1 MDKTLPGGWLSEAL
15 DVNDL
20 FRGLMEQLPQYAS
33 ILFLDGF
40 DRNLI
45 K

>member
-15 DVNDL
+15 DVNDS
-20 FRGLMEQLPQYAS
+20 FRGLMEHVPQYAF

-40 DRNLI
+40 DCNLI